1 MRSGAARLSPYVQL
15 QHDVIG
21 SSPGPGGPFVDGR
34 ALLTL
39 GLGVGYLERWQASVG
54 YTMHAGGNNQLSD
67 RDFIAAS
74 VKYSF

>member
-1 MRSGAARLSPYVQL
+1 MAVPCSP
-15 QHDVIG
+15 
-21 SSPGPGGPFVDGR
+21 
-34 ALLTL
+34 L